1 MSGQKSEIFPA
12 SDQPEHAAARR
23 VKKIADD
30 QAPDD
35 FDEKATQN
43 VERVARIH
51 EFRRGNIREYEVPEK
66 DFFDYDPEDKSGRYD
81 ALKMEI
87 IFRYQSTYR
96 AIKWGVSVGGLFAA
110 HRYYR
115 TRSVNNAAFWFVAS
129 SLVSFFNIWLSYG
142 LQEHII

>member
-23 VKKIADD
+23 VKKIADN

-87 IFRYQSTYR
+87 IFRY
-96 AIKWGVSVGGLFAA
+96 
-110 HRYYR
+110 
-115 TRSVNNAAFWFVAS
+115 
-129 SLVSFFNIWLSYG
+129 
-142 LQEHII
+142 